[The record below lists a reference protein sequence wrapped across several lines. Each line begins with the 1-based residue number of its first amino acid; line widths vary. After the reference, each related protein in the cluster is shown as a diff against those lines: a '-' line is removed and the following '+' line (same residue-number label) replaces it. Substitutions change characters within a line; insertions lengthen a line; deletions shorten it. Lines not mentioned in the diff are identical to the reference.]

1 MIASTSNLLVIA
13 GVLMIGLIITSN
25 LILFLSLSK
34 KEALMRERV
43 GESGGVYSSERRRI
57 ALICAILA
65 VSFLI
70 DCLYGNYGVGTFAKN
85 QCYDWS
91 TAKDPLCS
99 FNGFVIWQEVYY
111 TVDPLPLTI
120 LLIIHHRNFKF
131 TPPRV
136 QQKVGD

>member
-1 MIASTSNLLVIA
+1 
-13 GVLMIGLIITSN
+13 MIGLIIASN

-70 DCLYGNYGVGTFAKN
+70 DCLYGNYGIETFAKN
-85 QCYDWS
+85 SCYDWDS
-91 TAKDPLCS
+91 TKDQRCN

-111 TVDPLPLTI
+111 TVDSLPLII

-136 QQKVGD
+136 QQKAGD